1 MVRSG
6 HNLVVDYGLRQV
18 LSVFAVGQEARPVQG
33 HAFGESQRYGRHDM
47 SSKLGSRMLEV
58 VVGVTLTAVL
68 GGLLVPYVKG
78 HLDRRS
84 ERYSSS
90 VALVD
95 TLAESLWAYWHLAVR
110 VAYYGRQGQRG
121 SEAFE
126 LALRRWDS
134 DDSWQIGSDV
144 QTQLSRSNRFL
155 PPSAQDKLVDA
166 QQEVVV
172 YLDREIDKHRDAAT
186 PDEWEKLYES
196 LMTKTRAQIDKLLVD
211 VIRDLKIGRTQER

>member
-1 MVRSG
+1 
-6 HNLVVDYGLRQV
+6 
-18 LSVFAVGQEARPVQG
+18 
-33 HAFGESQRYGRHDM
+33 
-47 SSKLGSRMLEV
+47 
-58 VVGVTLTAVL
+58 
-68 GGLLVPYVKG
+68 
-78 HLDRRS
+78 
-84 ERYSSS
+84 

-121 SEAFE
+121 SEGFD
-126 LALRRWDS
+126 LALRRWDG

-144 QTQLSRSNRFL
+144 QTQLSRSSRFL
-155 PPSAQDKLVDA
+155 PQSAQDKLVDA

-186 PDEWEKLYES
+186 PDEWEKLHES

-211 VIRDLKIGRTQER
+211 VIQDLKIGRTQER